1 MRVGRE
7 RERGGNSHSVN
18 PIYCQSYR
26 EQALPKSD
34 QPYFSARYKRNGKP
48 RPEISRAVSG
58 TGRFSRIKAGYLRKH
73 RIL

>member
-1 MRVGRE
+1 MRVGGE
-7 RERGGNSHSVN
+7 PERGGNSHSVN
-18 PIYCQSYR
+18 PIFSQSYR
-26 EQALPKSD
+26 EQTPPESD
-34 QPYFSARYKRNGKP
+34 QPYFSARYKRNGKL